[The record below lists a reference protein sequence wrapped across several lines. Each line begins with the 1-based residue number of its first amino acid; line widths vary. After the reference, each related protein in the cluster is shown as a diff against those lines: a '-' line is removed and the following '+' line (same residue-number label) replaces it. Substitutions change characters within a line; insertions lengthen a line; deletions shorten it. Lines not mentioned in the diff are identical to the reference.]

1 MKVKTELEHHAS
13 GTLKKNLG
21 PNSFYR
27 NGKTSETPRH
37 RQPAPPSRREL
48 TVKKHAAHD
57 GKNSALPEEPVRL
70 LAIAD
75 PHLSSHAAKPMTIF
89 GGNWAGHP
97 EIFFQRWRETVLE
110 DDVVII
116 SGDIS
121 WGLKLPDAMPDLEM
135 IAALPGQKILVRG
148 NHDYWWPSIG
158 KLRAALPVNMHA
170 LQHDSIIINDTA
182 IIGTRGWTCPGNDDF
197 DSDDEKIY
205 ARELERLK
213 LAIASLKGKMFTRLI
228 VALHYP
234 PFNARF
240 RESGFTELLET
251 AQADAVIFGHLHG
264 YKPSRLPKEWKGI
277 PLHFVAC
284 DAVNFVPQIVL
295 EQL

>member
-1 MKVKTELEHHAS
+1 
-13 GTLKKNLG
+13 
-21 PNSFYR
+21 
-27 NGKTSETPRH
+27 
-37 RQPAPPSRREL
+37 
-48 TVKKHAAHD
+48 
-57 GKNSALPEEPVRL
+57 VRL

-75 PHLSSHAAKPMTIF
+75 PHLSSKAAKPMTIF

-97 EIFFQRWRETVLE
+97 EIFFERWRETVKD

-135 IAALPGQKILVRG
+135 IAAMPGQKILVRG

-158 KLRAALPVNMHA
+158 KLRAALPAKMHA
-170 LQHDSIIINDTA
+170 LQHDSMIIGETA

-197 DSDDEKIY
+197 DAEDEKIY

-213 LAIASLKGKMFTRLI
+213 LAIASLKGKIFTKLI

-240 RESGFTELLET
+240 RDSGFTELLEA

-284 DAVNFVPQIVL
+284 DAVNFVPQVVL
-295 EQL
+295 EQV